1 MCFSVYCLF
10 IRLIIKQDNK
20 WHLIFFLDIWNC
32 AIRTDAVQTAETEE
46 TGLPEVEQTYF
57 PMGQA
62 NYLDNYYL
70 NSSSA

>member
-1 MCFSVYCLF
+1 MEPL
-10 IRLIIKQDNK
+10 
-20 WHLIFFLDIWNC
+20 FLDMWNC
-32 AIRTDAVQTAETEE
+32 AIRTDAVQTAETKE

-57 PMGQA
+57 PLGQA